1 MNFFFHDKFFPPV
14 HLRLKYKDRGNLSN
28 HDVFFIH
35 EKIFPPVHLRLKYDD
50 RGNFFNHDV
59 FEKK

>member
-1 MNFFFHDKFFPPV
+1 MNFFFHDK
-14 HLRLKYKDRGNLSN
+14 
-28 HDVFFIH
+28 
-35 EKIFPPVHLRLKYDD
+35 IFPPVHHRLKYDD